1 VSINFVRARKSVE
14 KVMGGS
20 CTITRF
26 SSKASEVT
34 LDRETG
40 KITENTAS
48 TTIYEGPF
56 FAVPVSSSAQSQYVD
71 RQVGMDASALS
82 WQVSVRYDADE
93 IREGDWIIFD
103 EAQDPLLAD
112 ARMKISRVEK
122 TEVLVWRRFVASE
135 VNSAR
140 GS

>member
-1 VSINFVRARKSVE
+1 VPLNLTRARKSVE

-40 KITENTAS
+40 KITENTAT

-71 RQVGMDASALS
+71 GQVGMDASALAYS
-82 WQVSVRYDADE
+82 VSVRYDADE
-93 IREGDWIIFD
+93 IRDGDVITFS
-103 EAQDPLLAD
+103 EASDPLLEE

-122 TEVLVWRRFVASE
+122 TEALVWRRFTASD
-135 VNSAR
+135 VDSAR